1 MGNSYLLFKGKVS
14 DTHLMIVKNELDRAE
29 AAGNMPDLK
38 PLTSQLKSPI
48 LGLIISILFGFIGF
62 DRFYKGDG
70 GAGVLKFVLAVD
82 GRISP
87 PVPAGDLPD
96 RGAESRRRPWW
107 PGAAGRGGAPGAGGA
122 GGAGGRPRLT
132 GRGGAGLVFPLMLL
146 NHILSEKACPF

>member
-14 DTHLMIVKNELDRAE
+14 DAHLMIVKNELDRAE

-70 GAGVLKFVLAVD
+70 GAGVLKFVLAVGMAKTSKTNPD
-82 GRISP
+82 EAAIALAALLLWWLADIFLVYFGIKKDNFKKIS
-87 PVPAGDLPD
+87 AFFLG
-96 RGAESRRRPWW
+96 
-107 PGAAGRGGAPGAGGA
+107 
-122 GGAGGRPRLT
+122 
-132 GRGGAGLVFPLMLL
+132 
-146 NHILSEKACPF
+146 

>member
-38 PLTSQLKSPI
+38 PLTSKLKSTI

-70 GAGVLKFVLAVD
+70 GAGVLKFVLAV
-82 GRISP
+82 GMARASKTN
-87 PVPAGDLPD
+87 PD
-96 RGAESRRRPWW
+96 EAAIALAALLLWW
-107 PGAAGRGGAPGAGGA
+107 LADIF
-122 GGAGGRPRLT
+122 
-132 GRGGAGLVFPLMLL
+132 LVYFGIKKDNFKKTSAFFLG
-146 NHILSEKACPF
+146 

>member
-70 GAGVLKFVLAVD
+70 GTGVLKFVLAVGMARASKTNPD
-82 GRISP
+82 EAAIALAALLLWWLADIFLVYFGIKKDNFKKIS
-87 PVPAGDLPD
+87 AFFLG
-96 RGAESRRRPWW
+96 
-107 PGAAGRGGAPGAGGA
+107 
-122 GGAGGRPRLT
+122 
-132 GRGGAGLVFPLMLL
+132 
-146 NHILSEKACPF
+146 

>member
-70 GAGVLKFVLAVD
+70 GAGVFEACVSSRHGKGVKNQ
-82 GRISP
+82 
-87 PVPAGDLPD
+87 
-96 RGAESRRRPWW
+96 SRRGRYRPC
-107 PGAAGRGGAPGAGGA
+107 RLTFVVAGGYIF
-122 GGAGGRPRLT
+122 GIFRHKKGQFQKNLGLFLRLNLK
-132 GRGGAGLVFPLMLL
+132 G
-146 NHILSEKACPF
+146 

>member
-29 AAGNMPDLK
+29 AAGNMPDLR

-70 GAGVLKFVLAVD
+70 GAGVLKLVLAVGMARASKTNPD
-82 GRISP
+82 EAAIALAALLLWWLADIFLVYFGIKKDNFKKIS
-87 PVPAGDLPD
+87 AFFLG
-96 RGAESRRRPWW
+96 
-107 PGAAGRGGAPGAGGA
+107 
-122 GGAGGRPRLT
+122 
-132 GRGGAGLVFPLMLL
+132 
-146 NHILSEKACPF
+146 

>member
-14 DTHLMIVKNELDRAE
+14 DTPLMIVKNELDRAE

-70 GAGVLKFVLAVD
+70 GAGVLKFVLAV
-82 GRISP
+82 GMARASKTN
-87 PVPAGDLPD
+87 PD
-96 RGAESRRRPWW
+96 QAV
-107 PGAAGRGGAPGAGGA
+107 
-122 GGAGGRPRLT
+122 LIL
-132 GRGGAGLVFPLMLL
+132 GLVTLWWFIDIFLVYFGIKKDNFKKISAFFLG
-146 NHILSEKACPF
+146 

>member
-70 GAGVLKFVLAVD
+70 GAGVLKFVLAVGMARASKTNPD
-82 GRISP
+82 ETAIALAALLLWWLADIFLVYFGIKKDNFKKIS
-87 PVPAGDLPD
+87 AFFLG
-96 RGAESRRRPWW
+96 
-107 PGAAGRGGAPGAGGA
+107 
-122 GGAGGRPRLT
+122 
-132 GRGGAGLVFPLMLL
+132 
-146 NHILSEKACPF
+146 

>member
-29 AAGNMPDLK
+29 AAGDMPDLK

-70 GAGVLKFVLAVD
+70 GAGVLKLVLAVGMARASKTNPD
-82 GRISP
+82 EAAIALAALLLWWLADIFLVYFGIKKDNFKKIS
-87 PVPAGDLPD
+87 AFFLG
-96 RGAESRRRPWW
+96 
-107 PGAAGRGGAPGAGGA
+107 
-122 GGAGGRPRLT
+122 
-132 GRGGAGLVFPLMLL
+132 
-146 NHILSEKACPF
+146 

>member
-70 GAGVLKFVLAVD
+70 GAGVLKFVLAVGMARASKTNPD
-82 GRISP
+82 EAAIALAVLLLWWLADIFLVYFGIKKDNFKKIS
-87 PVPAGDLPD
+87 AFFLG
-96 RGAESRRRPWW
+96 
-107 PGAAGRGGAPGAGGA
+107 
-122 GGAGGRPRLT
+122 
-132 GRGGAGLVFPLMLL
+132 
-146 NHILSEKACPF
+146 

>member
-70 GAGVLKFVLAVD
+70 GAGVLKLVLAVGMARASKTNPD
-82 GRISP
+82 EAAIALAALLLWWLADIFLVYFGIKKDNFKRIS
-87 PVPAGDLPD
+87 AFFLG
-96 RGAESRRRPWW
+96 
-107 PGAAGRGGAPGAGGA
+107 
-122 GGAGGRPRLT
+122 
-132 GRGGAGLVFPLMLL
+132 
-146 NHILSEKACPF
+146 

>member
-14 DTHLMIVKNELDRAE
+14 DAHLMIVKNELDRAE

-70 GAGVLKFVLAVD
+70 GAGVLKFVLAVGMARASKTNPD
-82 GRISP
+82 EAAIALATLLLWWLADIFLVYFGIKKDNFKKIS
-87 PVPAGDLPD
+87 AFFLG
-96 RGAESRRRPWW
+96 
-107 PGAAGRGGAPGAGGA
+107 
-122 GGAGGRPRLT
+122 
-132 GRGGAGLVFPLMLL
+132 
-146 NHILSEKACPF
+146 

>member
-29 AAGNMPDLK
+29 AAGNMSDLK

-70 GAGVLKFVLAVD
+70 GAGVLKFVLAVGMARASKTNPD
-82 GRISP
+82 EAAIALAALLLWWLADIFLVYFGIKKDNFKKIS
-87 PVPAGDLPD
+87 AFFLG
-96 RGAESRRRPWW
+96 
-107 PGAAGRGGAPGAGGA
+107 
-122 GGAGGRPRLT
+122 
-132 GRGGAGLVFPLMLL
+132 
-146 NHILSEKACPF
+146 

>member
-70 GAGVLKFVLAVD
+70 GAGVLKFVLAVGMAKTSKTNPD
-82 GRISP
+82 EAAIALAALLLWWLADIFLVYFGIKKDNFKKIS
-87 PVPAGDLPD
+87 AFFLG
-96 RGAESRRRPWW
+96 
-107 PGAAGRGGAPGAGGA
+107 
-122 GGAGGRPRLT
+122 
-132 GRGGAGLVFPLMLL
+132 
-146 NHILSEKACPF
+146 

>member
-14 DTHLMIVKNELDRAE
+14 DTHLMIVKNELDKAE

-70 GAGVLKFVLAVD
+70 GAGVLKFVLAV
-82 GRISP
+82 GMARASKTN
-87 PVPAGDLPD
+87 PD
-96 RGAESRRRPWW
+96 QAV
-107 PGAAGRGGAPGAGGA
+107 
-122 GGAGGRPRLT
+122 LIL
-132 GRGGAGLVFPLMLL
+132 GLVTLWWFIDIFLVYFGIKKDNFKKISAFFLG
-146 NHILSEKACPF
+146 

>member
-14 DTHLMIVKNELDRAE
+14 DTHLMIVKNELDKAE

-70 GAGVLKFVLAVD
+70 GAGVLKFVLAV
-82 GRISP
+82 GMARASKTN
-87 PVPAGDLPD
+87 PD
-96 RGAESRRRPWW
+96 QAV
-107 PGAAGRGGAPGAGGA
+107 
-122 GGAGGRPRLT
+122 LIL
-132 GRGGAGLVFPLMLL
+132 GLVTLWWFIDIFLVYFGIKKD
-146 NHILSEKACPF
+146 NFKKSRPFS

>member
-29 AAGNMPDLK
+29 AVGNMPDLK

-70 GAGVLKFVLAVD
+70 GAGVLKFVLAVGMARASKTNPD
-82 GRISP
+82 EAAIALAALLLWWLADIFLVYFGIKKDNFKKIS
-87 PVPAGDLPD
+87 AFFLG
-96 RGAESRRRPWW
+96 
-107 PGAAGRGGAPGAGGA
+107 
-122 GGAGGRPRLT
+122 
-132 GRGGAGLVFPLMLL
+132 
-146 NHILSEKACPF
+146 

>member
-38 PLTSQLKSPI
+38 PLTSKLKSPI

-70 GAGVLKFVLAVD
+70 GAGVLKFVLAVGMARASKTNPD
-82 GRISP
+82 EAAIALAALLLWWLADIFLVYFGIKKDNFKKIS
-87 PVPAGDLPD
+87 AFFLG
-96 RGAESRRRPWW
+96 
-107 PGAAGRGGAPGAGGA
+107 
-122 GGAGGRPRLT
+122 
-132 GRGGAGLVFPLMLL
+132 
-146 NHILSEKACPF
+146 

>member
-38 PLTSQLKSPI
+38 PLTSKLKSPI

-70 GAGVLKFVLAVD
+70 GAGVLKFVLAVGIARASKTNPD
-82 GRISP
+82 EAAIALAALLLWWLADIFLVYFGIKKDNFKKIS
-87 PVPAGDLPD
+87 AFFLG
-96 RGAESRRRPWW
+96 
-107 PGAAGRGGAPGAGGA
+107 
-122 GGAGGRPRLT
+122 
-132 GRGGAGLVFPLMLL
+132 
-146 NHILSEKACPF
+146 